1 MKIDS
6 FITQLC
12 EHCGIEAEDITVTLE
27 NLDSQIVVTIAVP
40 EEDSGIFIGHHGEGV
55 DAIQRIVRIIFQ
67 DRENPEV
74 DKKITVNI
82 NGYREKREERLKD
95 LTYAIGN
102 KVLDTK
108 QPYTF
113 SSYLPAHERFIIHST
128 LSDEAGFSEL
138 ESVSEGSG
146 KSRKLTIK
154 IKE

>member
-12 EHCGIEAEDITVTLE
+12 EHCGIEAEDITISLDASDSEITVTL
-27 NLDSQIVVTIAVP
+27 AVP
-40 EEDSGIFIGHHGEGV
+40 QEDSGIFIGHHGEGV

-67 DRENPEV
+67 DRENPEA

-95 LTYAIGN
+95 LTFAIGN

-113 SSYLPAHERFIIHST
+113 SSYLPAYERFIIHST
-128 LSDEAGFSEL
+128 LSEEEGFSEL
-138 ESVSEGSG
+138 ESVSEGTG
-146 KSRKLTIK
+146 KTRKLTIK